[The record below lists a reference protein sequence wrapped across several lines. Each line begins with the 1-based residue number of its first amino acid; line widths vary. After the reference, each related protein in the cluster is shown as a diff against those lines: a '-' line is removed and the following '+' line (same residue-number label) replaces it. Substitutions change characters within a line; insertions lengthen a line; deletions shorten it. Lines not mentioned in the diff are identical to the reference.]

1 MLEKIFTSKAR
12 LKLLQIFLSHKEN
25 KYYQLQLER
34 LLNIN
39 IRPLQLEIKNL
50 LEIGFL
56 EKEKDGNR
64 VYYFINRK
72 FPLLEELGKLILKGT
87 FLRENLSLLL
97 SNKNVL
103 LAFIY
108 GSGAQ
113 NDLLEKSD
121 IDLFI
126 IGEVEAYQLH
136 EIIKILEKDFAR
148 TINYIV
154 YDKKDFR
161 DKIKEKAGFVMDV
174 LKCNK
179 IYLKGTDNEFRK
191 FIEQ

>member
-25 KYYQLQLER
+25 KYYQRQLER